1 MSEETTTKSAA
12 PVIDLP
18 MPGTANLARQAPQA
32 NPFADTMWTE
42 ERISLIKREICPA
55 GISDGEFLVFLEKCK
70 RSGLD
75 PLLGEAYCVPRW
87 QKVKYPDP
95 KGRREPDGSPVM
107 LEKTV
112 ERFTFQAAEQGM
124 QVRAHRSGDFEGVRF
139 GAIYAND
146 ECAIDFAEG
155 KVLHRAAAGKPRGA
169 LIGAWAIAK
178 RKGRDFHPV
187 AHVLFSEFVQ
197 NNAMWKGKPET
208 MIAKCARALALR
220 LAYPYEFAG
229 VFTAEEMAAGI
240 DLDHDATPGELEVA
254 DRTPVDENTAGASK
268 SDDLEAFLKSRA
280 PQAKPPAAAPKPAA
294 NSTVN
299 AQKPTAAPPAA
310 SSKPPPPVGDQAPP
324 PREPPGPGDSLPPQ
338 PRPADVINFP
348 SKASPPPAA
357 KPASSPAPSPAAA
370 DDSIK
375 IASTGATVKISEAT
389 VAQLEEAKAFA
400 EEQVR
405 KSPTAT
411 WVPRVKAKLEQVGA
425 ELARRAQALE
435 QALEA
440 PDETT
445 DAEPPNPLDGEPPEP
460 GSEG

>member
-18 MPGTANLARQAPQA
+18 LQGPANLARQAPQA
-32 NPFADTMWTE
+32 NPFADTMWTQ
-42 ERISLIKREICPA
+42 ERIDLIKREICPA

-87 QKVKYPDP
+87 QKVKHPDP

-107 LEKTV
+107 IERTV

-155 KVLHRAAAGKPRGA
+155 KVIHRATAGKPRGA
-169 LIGAWAIAK
+169 LIGAWAIAR

-187 AHVLFSEFVQ
+187 AHVLFSEYVQ
-197 NNAMWKGKPET
+197 NNQMWKGKPET

-240 DLDHDATPGELEVA
+240 DLEHEATPGELETA
-254 DRTPVDENTAGASK
+254 ERTAVDGPPAGASK
-268 SDDLEAFLKSRA
+268 SDDLEAFLKSKST
-280 PQAKPPAAAPKPAA
+280 PKPAPAAAPKASS
-294 NSTVN
+294 STVN
-299 AQKPTAAPPAA
+299 APPAA

-348 SKASPPPAA
+348 SKSPPTPAA
-357 KPASSPAPSPAAA
+357 APKPASSPAPSPAAA

-411 WVPRVKAKLEQVGA
+411 WVPRVKAKLEQVAA
-425 ELARRAQALE
+425 ELARRNQALE
-435 QALEA
+435 QSLEG
-440 PDETT
+440 EG
-445 DAEPPNPLDGEPPEP
+445 EPPNPLEGDPPEP